1 MPKRPPPSV
10 PRQTTEVDGAAGASA
25 GRVVVVLTVLVV
37 VLIGAGALRVQL
49 GSTGS
54 FGWPQS
60 TQLREIRINRLA
72 IAGVV
77 GAALAVSGVGLQS
90 LLRNPLAEPFILG
103 LTTGAGVGL
112 MAQLMLED
120 LLGRPIH
127 IHHAG
132 PLAGAALSLMIVYLT
147 ARRNGVID
155 PLGLLLVGV
164 VLSTINGA
172 VIMFLNLVPGSAGV
186 KTDIMIWMMGFIGE
200 GTPPGVIRIIACLTA
215 LSLGV
220 LVWYGPA
227 MDVASLSDAEA
238 ESVGVNLKR
247 LRTVLFVV
255 ASVLAAGAVVLAG
268 PVAFVGLI
276 CPHLVRLLLGP
287 SHRPLVIGAALAGSA
302 LLIAADLTSVVL
314 HRIFSW
320 GIMPLGIFTALLGG
334 IFFLWLLRSRL
345 GRMY

>member
-1 MPKRPPPSV
+1 M
-10 PRQTTEVDGAAGASA
+10 T
-25 GRVVVVLTVLVV
+25 LLVV

-54 FGWPQS
+54 VGWPHS
-60 TQLREIRINRLA
+60 AQLRGIRLNRLA

-77 GAALAVSGVGLQS
+77 GAALAISGVGLQS

-120 LLGRPIH
+120 LLGRTLH

-132 PLAGAALSLMIVYLT
+132 ALAGAALSLMVVFLM

-172 VIMFLNLVPGSAGV
+172 IIMFLNLVPGSAGV
-186 KTDIMIWMMGFIGE
+186 KTDIMTWMMGFIGE
-200 GTPPGVIRIIACLTA
+200 GTPPGVTRIIACLTA
-215 LSLGV
+215 LGLGV

-227 MDVASLSDAEA
+227 MDVSSLSDAEA

-287 SHRPLVIGAALAGSA
+287 GHRPLVIGAALAGA
-302 LLIAADLTSVVL
+302 ILLIGADLTSVVL
-314 HRIFSW
+314 HRIFNW

-334 IFFLWLLRSRL
+334 VFFLWLLRSRL